1 MLAFCRS
8 LALNLE
14 GDKKESA
21 PAKPEEEDDDDEYDI
36 PDEIED
42 VIEELLCG
50 LKDKETII
58 RWSAAKGE
66 MMRCAQTVIILRLK
80 SMWTELII

>member
-21 PAKPEEEDDDDEYDI
+21 PSKPEEEEDEDDDEYDI

-58 RWSAAKGE
+58 RWSASKGE
-66 MMRCAQTVIILRLK
+66 MMLCAQTVIILRLK
-80 SMWTELII
+80 